1 VDSQCNTAL
10 PLDHRSALEPK
21 RLQLVEKSGVP
32 KIAHLN
38 FLYRAVRLREFLLR
52 FSKG

>member
-1 VDSQCNTAL
+1 MGFFAPRKYSVMQDLADFVTQGRN
-10 PLDHRSALEPK
+10 
-21 RLQLVEKSGVP
+21 VGVP

-52 FSKG
+52 FSEG